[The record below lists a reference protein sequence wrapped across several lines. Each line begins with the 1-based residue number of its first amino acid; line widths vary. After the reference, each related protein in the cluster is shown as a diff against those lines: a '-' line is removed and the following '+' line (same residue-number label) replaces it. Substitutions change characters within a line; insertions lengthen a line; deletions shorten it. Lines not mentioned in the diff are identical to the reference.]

1 MKQRILNNDQRDAFI
16 QKVQA
21 IDVKVAHRAEFTK
34 ITRPRSLNQNAY
46 MWLCLA
52 IAEDQTGTD
61 KNWFY
66 RYYLDLIPT
75 FEIVEIFGDEKVIQ
89 LTSSGFSTKQM
100 TRFIDAVRLDLSEHD
115 IPTPDADD
123 RRLEEIF
130 HDMQKRGLL

>member
-1 MKQRILNNDQRDAFI
+1 
-16 QKVQA
+16 
-21 IDVKVAHRAEFTK
+21 
-34 ITRPRSLNQNAY
+34 

-89 LTSSGFSTKQM
+89 LTSSQFSTKQM